1 MILHF
6 SGTGNSK
13 HLATL
18 IAEATGERLLDMAAL
33 MDKGTTF
40 ICLEKDEMLGW
51 VFPVHFWGLPAL
63 VRDFIGS
70 LYIRGYSGQYTFAAA
85 TFGMLCGNPHGQMRS
100 LLRQKGIALNAAF
113 SVRMVDVWTPIFN
126 LSDTAR
132 CLRITQDAIPHM
144 QRIAAM
150 IADRKCGN
158 FVRRP
163 LPALVDGLH
172 WLLYQ
177 NRRPTAPFHLADGC
191 IGCGQCASN
200 CPTKAIAMH
209 AGRPQW
215 TKAQCTLCLRCLHHC
230 PAFAIQYGR
239 FTHHHGQFANP
250 FV

>member
-1 MILHF
+1 MILYF

-13 HLATL
+13 HLASL

-33 MDKGTTF
+33 MNKGTTV
-40 ICLEKDEMLGW
+40 LSLGKDRMLGW

-70 LYIRGYSGQYTFAAA
+70 LYIRGYCGQYTFAAA
-85 TFGMLCGNPHGQMRS
+85 TFGMVCGNPHGQIRA
-100 LLRQKGIALNAAF
+100 LLRQKDIDLDAAF

-132 CLRITQDAIPHM
+132 NLRLTQEAIPHM
-144 QRIAAM
+144 QHIAAM
-150 IADRKCGN
+150 IAGRKSGN

-163 LPALVDGLH
+163 LPFVANAVH
-172 WLLYQ
+172 WLAYQ
-177 NRRPTAPFHLADGC
+177 NRRPTTPFHLTDGC
-191 IGCGQCASN
+191 IGCGLCARN
-200 CPTKAIAMH
+200 CPTKAITMH
-209 AGRPQW
+209 ANRPQW

-230 PAFAIQYGR
+230 PAFAIQYGC
-239 FTHHHGQFANP
+239 FTHSHGQFTNP

>member
-33 MDKGTTF
+33 MDKGTNV
-40 ICLEKDEMLGW
+40 ICVDKDEMLGW

-70 LYIRGYSGQYTFAAA
+70 LYIRGYCGQYTFAAA
-85 TFGMLCGNPHGQMRS
+85 TFGMVCGNPHGQMRA
-100 LLRQKGIALNAAF
+100 LLRQKDIDLDAVF

-132 CLRITQDAIPHM
+132 NLRLTQEAIPHM

-150 IADRKCGN
+150 IAGRKSGN

-163 LPALVDGLH
+163 LPFVANAVH
-172 WLLYQ
+172 WLAYQ
-177 NRRPTAPFHLADGC
+177 NRRPTAPFHLTDGC
-191 IGCGQCASN
+191 IGCGLCARN
-200 CPTKAIAMH
+200 CPTQAITMH
-209 AGRPQW
+209 ANRPKW

-239 FTHHHGQFANP
+239 FTHSHGQFTNP

>member
-1 MILHF
+1 MILYF

-13 HLATL
+13 HLASL

-33 MDKGTTF
+33 MNKGTTV
-40 ICLEKDEMLGW
+40 LSLGKDRMLGW

-70 LYIRGYSGQYTFAAA
+70 LYIRGYCGQYTFAAA
-85 TFGMLCGNPHGQMRS
+85 TFGMVCGNPHGQIRA
-100 LLRQKGIALNAAF
+100 LLRQKDIDLDAVF

-132 CLRITQDAIPHM
+132 NLRLTQEAIPHM

-150 IADRKCGN
+150 IAGRKSGN

-163 LPALVDGLH
+163 LPFLANAVH
-172 WLLYQ
+172 WLAYQ
-177 NRRPTAPFHLADGC
+177 NRRPTAPFHLTDGC
-191 IGCGQCASN
+191 IGCGLCARN
-200 CPTKAIAMH
+200 CPTQAITMRAN
-209 AGRPQW
+209 RPKW

-230 PAFAIQYGR
+230 PAFAIQYGH
-239 FTHHHGQFANP
+239 FTHSHGQFTNP